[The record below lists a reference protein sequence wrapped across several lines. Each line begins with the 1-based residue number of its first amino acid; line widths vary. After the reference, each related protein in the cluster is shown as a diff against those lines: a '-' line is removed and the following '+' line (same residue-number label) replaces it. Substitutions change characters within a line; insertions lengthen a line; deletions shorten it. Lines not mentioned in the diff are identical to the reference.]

1 MYYHNNELPPQQ
13 GWICPKCG
21 RVNAPWMPTC
31 GCVSSQTSGTGAP
44 YLVKTSSIS
53 RDSHEKADTPQTE
66 MDKCYKCKWW
76 NYSYGCSNK
85 KGICDFESIA
95 DTPRTDIVF
104 YDYDP
109 NTDDV
114 HHIRWHEP
122 QTERSE

>member
-1 MYYHNNELPPQQ
+1 MAKWKPFDLTWGRSIYYCTECKEGIEVLTSCGKPMYKF
-13 GWICPKCG
+13 CPMCG
-21 RVNAPWMPTC
+21 ARMDT
-31 GCVSSQTSGTGAP
+31 
-44 YLVKTSSIS
+44 
-53 RDSHEKADTPQTE
+53 ADTPQTE

-122 QTERSE
+122 QTERSK